1 MRDEVVRT
9 APHVAVLGFGVT
21 GRSVAR
27 HFLARG
33 AEVTALDTR
42 DPQPVPE
49 ELAQVTVHWQ
59 CQKWP
64 DTDVDMAI
72 LSPGLPMDSCLV
84 RTTRAAGVA
93 VSSDIDVFFEEVAA
107 PVIGI
112 TGTNGK
118 STVTSLVGHLLK
130 TAGFRVGVGGNLG
143 EPALDL
149 LDSALDYYVLE
160 LSSFQLERSR
170 YARLARAVVLNL
182 SEDHIDQHGSFGVYQ
197 AAKRRIYERAECCIF
212 NRADPRTQPSVVEG
226 AISFG
231 LTEPASATDWGLIER
246 EGTAWISRGEA
257 TVCPVDALPL
267 AGAHN
272 VMNVLAA
279 CALVDGIVDLAALP
293 EGLSAFEGLP
303 HRFEKVAEVDG
314 VTYIDDSKATN
325 LGATLAALDGLDNE
339 QRFILIAGGDAKGA
353 DLTPLARPFAAG
365 ARAVIVLGQDGR
377 SIQDIAD
384 TTGVMSK
391 AVSNLDDA
399 VRIAA
404 DLAHAGDLVLL
415 SPACASIDMFANYAE
430 RGRLFQ
436 AAVDKLLRS
445 AL

>member
-1 MRDEVVRT
+1 MKDGMTRT
-9 APHVAVLGFGVT
+9 VHRVAVLGFGVT

-42 DPQPVPE
+42 DPQPIPE

-59 CQKWP
+59 CKEWL
-64 DTDVDMAI
+64 DVGADRAI

-84 RTTRAAGVA
+84 RSTLAAGVA

-118 STVTSLVGHLLK
+118 STVTSLAGHLLK
-130 TAGFRVGVGGNLG
+130 TAGYRVGVGGNLG

-149 LDSALDYYVLE
+149 LDSAVDYYVLE
-160 LSSFQLERSR
+160 LSSFQLERSQF
-170 YARLARAVVLNL
+170 AQLAKAVVLNL

-197 AAKRRIYERAECCIF
+197 AAKRRIYEQAECCIF
-212 NRADPRTQPSVVEG
+212 NRADPLTRPTLLEG
-226 AISFG
+226 AVSFG
-231 LTEPASATDWGLIER
+231 LTEPAGVSEWGLIEQD
-246 EGTAWISRGEA
+246 GTPWISRGEA
-257 TVCPVDALPL
+257 EVCPVDALPL

-279 CALVDGIVDLAALP
+279 CALVDGIVDRVLLP
-293 EGLSAFEGLP
+293 EGLATFQGLP

-314 VTYIDDSKATN
+314 VTYVDDSKATN
-325 LGATLAALDGLDNE
+325 LGATLAALDGLDNG
-339 QRFILIAGGDAKGA
+339 QPFVLIAGGDAKGA

-365 ARAVIVLGQDGR
+365 ARAVIVLGQDGP
-377 SIQDIAD
+377 SIQDVAEK
-384 TTGVMSK
+384 TGVMSK

-399 VRIAA
+399 VRTAA
-404 DLAHAGDLVLL
+404 DLAHVGDLVLL

-436 AAVDKLLRS
+436 AAVDKLSRC